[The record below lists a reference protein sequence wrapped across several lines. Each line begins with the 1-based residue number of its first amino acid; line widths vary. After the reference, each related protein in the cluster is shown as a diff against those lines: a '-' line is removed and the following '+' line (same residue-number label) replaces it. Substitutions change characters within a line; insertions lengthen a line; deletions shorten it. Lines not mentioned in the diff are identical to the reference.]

1 MNLAAERKFRKRDF
15 ETFLDRVL
23 GPASRRKDGED
34 EPELT
39 AARQQI
45 VANFDHELQRLKGI
59 EHSAW
64 SAFNA
69 VSQYVDWERPTR
81 GAAGLERDERRFA
94 TNMFGQGAD
103 IKRKAWSTAL
113 EMSGVR

>member
-1 MNLAAERKFRKRDF
+1 MVRGKVHHGHFVACVFGVRK
-15 ETFLDRVL
+15 
-23 GPASRRKDGED
+23 
-34 EPELT
+34 EPEPT
-39 AARQQI
+39 EQDPEPEASAARQQI
-45 VANFDHELQRLKGI
+45 VANFDDSLQRLKGI

-81 GAAGLERDERRFA
+81 GAAGRERDERRFA
-94 TNMFGQGAD
+94 TTMFGQGAD
-103 IKRKAWSTAL
+103 LKRKAWSTAL